1 MASKSWTASEAACR
15 AWRWRQFERR
25 HSASTDERRSA
36 RGSLP
41 SSAGS
46 CAPIAVSTIPSRSAH
61 SLTVSS
67 FSPVAAIRCPSTE
80 MPAGTSSARRT
91 SQPGS
96 LARSSTVSSKIFAD
110 TAARSLALTVSWFTA
125 SGSEPSRI
133 AAAMRASDT
142 KVPEEPIS
150 IFGWRSAISASTGAS
165 SEEMRWCRRSRSF
178 GLGGSEDTSSAVSRP
193 TPSRTL
199 AANDSPVRS
208 PTISSRLPPPRS
220 AASAGPGSMS
230 TLERM
235 AVKISRAS
243 RTPST
248 TSIST
253 PVSVRT
259 LSTKT
264 PPSNASRIAAVP
276 SATTSSTRCAS
287 PIALK
292 RRMTSMADTVAR
304 SPMLPVRAT
313 RSPSLSIS
321 FSRRAGR
328 SSRRASPQ
336 RREGGTSCCR
346 GRGPRSARCPIRPG
360 IRANGGAAPA
370 RSPGP
375 AGDAEWS
382 SRSWSGPVPM
392 IRRGGGTTNWCRRRG

>member
-1 MASKSWTASEAACR
+1 MWKRPRTARIRTSSGEKPRRPPFSIRYAVWRSCPDRLTCSPMSWSRAPRSSSSRSSGPSRWRSAVASKSWTASEATWR

-67 FSPVAAIRCPSTE
+67 FSPVAAIRWPSTE

-150 IFGWRSAISASTGAS
+150 SFGWRSAISASTGAS
-165 SEEMRWCRRSRSF
+165 SEAIAGAGAPGPSRS
-178 GLGGSEDTSSAVSRP
+178 
-193 TPSRTL
+193 
-199 AANDSPVRS
+199 
-208 PTISSRLPPPRS
+208 
-220 AASAGPGSMS
+220 
-230 TLERM
+230 
-235 AVKISRAS
+235 
-243 RTPST
+243 
-248 TSIST
+248 
-253 PVSVRT
+253 
-259 LSTKT
+259 
-264 PPSNASRIAAVP
+264 
-276 SATTSSTRCAS
+276 
-287 PIALK
+287 
-292 RRMTSMADTVAR
+292 
-304 SPMLPVRAT
+304 
-313 RSPSLSIS
+313 
-321 FSRRAGR
+321 AGR
-328 SSRRASPQ
+328 RPRARR
-336 RREGGTSCCR
+336 
-346 GRGPRSARCPIRPG
+346 
-360 IRANGGAAPA
+360 
-370 RSPGP
+370 
-375 AGDAEWS
+375 
-382 SRSWSGPVPM
+382 
-392 IRRGGGTTNWCRRRG
+392 